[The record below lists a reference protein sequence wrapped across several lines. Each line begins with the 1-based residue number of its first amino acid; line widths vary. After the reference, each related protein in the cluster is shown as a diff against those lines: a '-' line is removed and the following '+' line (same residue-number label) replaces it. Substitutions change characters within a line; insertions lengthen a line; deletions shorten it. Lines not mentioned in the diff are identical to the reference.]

1 MAFFDAVLN
10 RREELEEQGRTNT
23 CPRPGGEANNTMIEL
38 VTPVVAS
45 QLGGRNTQLAV
56 AFNIP

>member
-1 MAFFDAVLN
+1 MCSFENKFVFCFCLFVLK

-38 VTPVVAS
+38 VTPVVAAS
-45 QLGGRNTQLAV
+45 G
-56 AFNIP
+56 